1 MAALGVL
8 ALFLLQLLVISM
20 VMAPR
25 EDLGKVLEDFDPL
38 WEDPV
43 KSLEERIV
51 QQHNQLA
58 LVESREA
65 ANSKIMREKLDQFEN
80 ILLAFGKKVDKGVDA
95 TVTGDDVRFITEEL
109 KDLKWRIMDVEN
121 REEIKG
127 GGVGEEM
134 MTELARKIAV
144 ETVANEMRGHMEAKI
159 SDYMQN
165 LVSKN
170 KVQMKTL
177 AQEMVN
183 EKLLEKLEEVRSI
196 EKEDKKEI
204 MNRIERMEEM
214 ATLLQDPGVTEASLE
229 DWASEEA
236 GGRVVESSAGFLP
249 ASLPTLT
256 VLGIPIWWSSNL
268 PSLALRMGNL
278 PGQCWAMEGS
288 QGYLLLKLGASIH
301 ISGVSFQLG
310 RAVKDNSSAPRLV
323 SISTEPYVE
332 PLLNITIPRRASE
345 VVTFMLPQ
353 PTSTTHSLVKIEVL
367 DNRGHP
373 SYTCLHRVM
382 VHGSFVEEMIDA
394 RLEEKDVMDTG
405 LEEGESLVVESNPL
419 ARESLKSEL

>member
-43 KSLEERIV
+43 KSLEERLV

-204 MNRIERMEEM
+204 MNRIERMEDM
-214 ATLLQDPGVTEASLE
+214 ATLLQNEKANPGVTEALLE
-229 DWASEEA
+229 DWASEEV
-236 GGRVVESSAGFLP
+236 G
-249 ASLPTLT
+249 
-256 VLGIPIWWSSNL
+256 
-268 PSLALRMGNL
+268 M
-278 PGQCWAMEGS
+278 
-288 QGYLLLKLGASIH
+288 
-301 ISGVSFQLG
+301 
-310 RAVKDNSSAPRLV
+310 
-323 SISTEPYVE
+323 
-332 PLLNITIPRRASE
+332 
-345 VVTFMLPQ
+345 
-353 PTSTTHSLVKIEVL
+353 
-367 DNRGHP
+367 
-373 SYTCLHRVM
+373 
-382 VHGSFVEEMIDA
+382 
-394 RLEEKDVMDTG
+394 
-405 LEEGESLVVESNPL
+405 
-419 ARESLKSEL
+419 